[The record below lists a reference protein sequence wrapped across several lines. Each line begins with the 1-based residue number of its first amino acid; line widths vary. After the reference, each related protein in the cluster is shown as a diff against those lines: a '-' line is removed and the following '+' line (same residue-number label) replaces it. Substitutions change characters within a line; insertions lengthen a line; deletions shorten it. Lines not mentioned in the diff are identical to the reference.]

1 MSCSLL
7 DSWNQPWSCHPSQE
21 SSELSSGSHTVNK
34 SIMKNHAKWSNG
46 YWGSDDV
53 SLELRTFT
61 VSVLY
66 KALIS
71 RDIVLVSKEGSP
83 LRCTADSGAAV
94 RKASRVQRLSRAWG
108 VWMKLPGEVSTSKR
122 TQVGELLGQL
132 RTYEQGRRAEDSGWS
147 EAGFDFLLPI
157 PAKLRHKVVFTLNI
171 ECPSHRQQWRWEPGS
186 GGTLLTRRN
195 LGQNEEWRQSGR
207 QRETVSI
214 NQPVYPSIRP
224 AR

>member
-1 MSCSLL
+1 MNNRTFVNLLRQDWDCFLDWFPVGHMSWDCILHFAPSRTVWDWLCQWCRYLSTASRSPLISALLLPRANGSSNTKAGWPQVCSAHSR

-46 YWGSDDV
+46 YWGSDDA

-66 KALIS
+66 KALLS

-108 VWMKLPGEVSTSKR
+108 VWMMLPGEVSTSKR
-122 TQVGELLGQL
+122 THVGEVFVQF
-132 RTYEQGRRAEDSGWS
+132 RTYE
-147 EAGFDFLLPI
+147 
-157 PAKLRHKVVFTLNI
+157 
-171 ECPSHRQQWRWEPGS
+171 
-186 GGTLLTRRN
+186 
-195 LGQNEEWRQSGR
+195 
-207 QRETVSI
+207 
-214 NQPVYPSIRP
+214 
-224 AR
+224 